1 MIMDC
6 DMLATAL
13 SRFFVSARDRDCITT
28 EQPLKLLVR
37 GDGPAKIGVSKKK
50 KQRRKLNLR
59 IFSYESTK

>member
-37 GDGPAKIGVSKKK
+37 GDAPAKIAGSKKK
-50 KQRRKLNLR
+50 KTAQETKPAH
-59 IFSYESTK
+59 IFL